1 MEEIFV
7 SYEELRKKYGKELDS
22 MPTGAIGLYT
32 YGQKF
37 KQGLQQLMAGSRNF
51 NLSLVGRK
59 DLMSLTS
66 ECVKVTGIPY
76 VMDAYRKE
84 AEKFLK

>member
-7 SYEELRKKYGKELDS
+7 SYEELRKKYGKELDT
-22 MPTGAIGLYT
+22 MPTGAIGFYT

-37 KQGLQQLMAGSRNF
+37 KQGLQQLMAGSRSF

-59 DLMSLTS
+59 DLMSLTR
-66 ECVKVTGIPY
+66 ECEEVTGIPF

-84 AEKFLK
+84 AEKWLK

>member
-22 MPTGAIGLYT
+22 MPTGAIGFYT

-37 KQGLQQLMAGSRNF
+37 KQGLQQLMAGTRSF
-51 NLSLVGRK
+51 NLSLMDRRH
-59 DLMSLTS
+59 LMSLTR
-66 ECVKVTGIPY
+66 ECEEVTGIPF

-84 AEKFLK
+84 AEKWLK